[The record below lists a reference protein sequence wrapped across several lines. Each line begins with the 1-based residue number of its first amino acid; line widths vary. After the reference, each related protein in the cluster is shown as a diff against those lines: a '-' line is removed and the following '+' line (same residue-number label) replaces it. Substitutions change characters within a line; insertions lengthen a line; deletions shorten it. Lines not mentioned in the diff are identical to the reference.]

1 MKPIQPNYTNDLRKI
16 SKQITELAS
25 EIQEIK
31 KLLRPEDED
40 VCEHGN
46 SLNSNCSDCDNEY
59 PWHFPNVTTT
69 ADYFDGE
76 PTTADEH
83 NK

>member
-31 KLLRPEDED
+31 KLLGSGDENPNPA
-40 VCEHGN
+40 EM
-46 SLNSNCSDCDNEY
+46 Y

-83 NK
+83 NKER

>member
-31 KLLRPEDED
+31 KLLRSEDED

-46 SLNSNCSDCDNEY
+46 SLNSNCSDCDEEY
-59 PWHFPNVTTT
+59 PWHLPNVSTT
-69 ADYFDGE
+69 ADYHE
-76 PTTADEH
+76 EER
-83 NK
+83 

>member
-1 MKPIQPNYTNDLRKI
+1 MKPIQPNYTNDLKKI
-16 SKQITELAS
+16 SRQITELAS

-31 KLLRPEDED
+31 KLLQIDDES

-59 PWHFPNVTTT
+59 PWNSPNVTTT
-69 ADYFDGE
+69 VDYHE
-76 PTTADEH
+76 EEQ
-83 NK
+83 

>member
-1 MKPIQPNYTNDLRKI
+1 MKPIQPNHTNDLRKI

-31 KLLRPEDED
+31 KLLQIEDESI
-40 VCEHGN
+40 CEHGN

-59 PWHFPNVTTT
+59 PWHLENSTTT
-69 ADYFDGE
+69 VDFLE
-76 PTTADEH
+76 Q
-83 NK
+83 

>member
-31 KLLRPEDED
+31 KLLRPEEKD

-59 PWHFPNVTTT
+59 PWNFPNVTTT
-69 ADYFDGE
+69 ADYH
-76 PTTADEH
+76 DEEQ
-83 NK
+83 

>member
-1 MKPIQPNYTNDLRKI
+1 MKKI
-16 SKQITELAS
+16 SKQITELAF
-25 EIQEIK
+25 EIEKIK
-31 KLLRPEDED
+31 VLLRPEDESI
-40 VCEHGN
+40 CEHGN

-69 ADYFDGE
+69 ADYSDGE

-83 NK
+83 NKES

>member
-1 MKPIQPNYTNDLRKI
+1 MKPIQPNYTNDLKEI

-46 SLNSNCSDCDNEY
+46 SLNSDCDNEY

-69 ADYFDGE
+69 ADYHE
-76 PTTADEH
+76 EEQ
-83 NK
+83 

>member
-25 EIQEIK
+25 EIQKIK
-31 KLLRPEDED
+31 ELLRPEDE
-40 VCEHGN
+40 N
-46 SLNSNCSDCDNEY
+46 SESAEMY

-69 ADYFDGE
+69 ADFHE
-76 PTTADEH
+76 EEQ
-83 NK
+83 

>member
-25 EIQEIK
+25 EIQKIK
-31 KLLRPEDED
+31 ELLRPKDEN

-59 PWHFPNVTTT
+59 PWHLENSTTT
-69 ADYFDGE
+69 VDFHE
-76 PTTADEH
+76 EE
-83 NK
+83 N

>member
-16 SKQITELAS
+16 SKQITELAL

-31 KLLRPEDED
+31 KLLGPEDESI
-40 VCEHGN
+40 CEHGN

-59 PWHFPNVTTT
+59 PWYLENSTTT
-69 ADYFDGE
+69 ADFL
-76 PTTADEH
+76 
-83 NK
+83 KQ

>member
-1 MKPIQPNYTNDLRKI
+1 MKPIQPNYTNDLKKI
-16 SKQITELAS
+16 SKQITELAL

-69 ADYFDGE
+69 MDFHKE
-76 PTTADEH
+76 E
-83 NK
+83 N